1 MADIESNIGNVVVG
15 LTVVQGEVDNVLS
28 AAIRDVALEIE
39 KHIRDNWP
47 IDTGE
52 SYKGWTTRVS
62 GLDAAIENPT
72 DYTSYVHKG
81 LAEQLFK
88 EGLAAAEADVEALL
102 SDRVRALLEQNS
114 GASGTGG

>member
-1 MADIESNIGNVVVG
+1 MAEIDSNIGNVVVG
-15 LTVVQGEVDNVLS
+15 LTVVQGEVDNVLT
-28 AAIRDVALEIE
+28 AALRDVALDLE

-62 GLDAAIENPT
+62 DLNATIENPV

-88 EGLAAAEADVEALL
+88 EGLMAAEADVEALL
-102 SDRVRALLEQNS
+102 SDRVKALLEREGS
-114 GASGTGG
+114 